1 MSLLWWMALAG
12 AAEMTCDMRGLS
24 VRIEYD
30 EAGEVTV
37 FDGEEV
43 LAKAQ
48 ADPIVVTETKASCV
62 GDRFRLIRGGNVAQD
77 GDHATL
83 SVGTMEMDFGPLLDT
98 LPEERFDPHKA
109 GVRKARRSAAKG
121 DFVGMD
127 QHLQQVQPITV
138 EERDALVEVLLQEGS
153 RTAVGRAWAFLSG
166 GDSPHRREAGLTL
179 LKMHAEEGELDNVKA
194 LAAKLPDEPE
204 ACEWTGRV
212 DWIRG
217 KKGKAKKQWATC
229 SELSEEALG
238 WCGDCQG

>member
-1 MSLLWWMALAG
+1 MALAG

-48 ADPIVVTETKASCV
+48 ADPIVVSETKASCV

-98 LPEERFDPHKA
+98 LPAERFDPHKA

-121 DFVGMD
+121 DF
-127 QHLQQVQPITV
+127 
-138 EERDALVEVLLQEGS
+138 S
-153 RTAVGRAWAFLSG
+153 AWTS
-166 GDSPHRREAGLTL
+166 
-179 LKMHAEEGELDNVKA
+179 
-194 LAAKLPDEPE
+194 
-204 ACEWTGRV
+204 
-212 DWIRG
+212 
-217 KKGKAKKQWATC
+217 TC
-229 SELSEEALG
+229 SRCSRSRSRSGTPWWRCCCRRGLG
-238 WCGDCQG
+238 PPWGEPGRSSRGATPPTAARRA